1 MINSSKATSHPTPP
15 SASSASSAPF
25 ALHSSLLLTQ
35 PDVTPSDATLPA
47 ATNSASH
54 RLPPAIQASA
64 SLPVLKAAP
73 TASSLL
79 RTCLQRNQ
87 AYDFSTNGEWLTARK
102 NKTSGD
108 DGGSLDQG
116 PLSVSGSDDSV
127 IILDDS
133 VDEGP
138 ISDDVFVFKGTSGT
152 PLKDEKSSPLEDSII
167 ILDSPTKDTSS
178 DLTEELPEADVD
190 LDSSLCV
197 TSHKVRKVC
206 PITQQPFVY
215 PKKNPLC
222 QHVYEASA
230 IMTMIRARWAK
241 GKFVMR
247 CPVGGCQQTV
257 TYSSL
262 VEEM

>member
-1 MINSSKATSHPTPP
+1 
-15 SASSASSAPF
+15 
-25 ALHSSLLLTQ
+25 
-35 PDVTPSDATLPA
+35 
-47 ATNSASH
+47 
-54 RLPPAIQASA
+54 
-64 SLPVLKAAP
+64 
-73 TASSLL
+73 
-79 RTCLQRNQ
+79 LQRNQ
-87 AYDFSTNGEWLTARK
+87 ACVFSTHCSRLTARK

-116 PLSVSGSDDSV
+116 PLSDSGSDDSV

-138 ISDDVFVFKGTSGT
+138 IVFGGPIVFEGPNVFVFKGTSGT
-152 PLKDEKSSPLEDSII
+152 PLKDEKSSPLEDSVI
-167 ILDSPTKDTSS
+167 ILDSPTKDTSY
-178 DLTEELPEADVD
+178 DLTEELPEAEDD
-190 LDSSLCV
+190 LNSSLCV

-206 PITQQPFVY
+206 PITQQPFIY

-230 IMTMIRARWAK
+230 IMTMIRAGWAK

-257 TYSSL
+257 TYSTL
-262 VEEM
+262 VGDGLPVGDGQWGMASHRA